1 MKTIKNLLVASI
13 IIATMS
19 AFTANSIDD
28 FFNISIMSI
37 DKEEINMN
45 SFKGKK
51 ILIVN
56 VASACGYTRQYKDLQ
71 KLHETYGDKLV
82 VLGVPCNQFGGQESG
97 SLKEIKEFCSTEFQ
111 VTFPMTEKI
120 KVKGEG
126 QHPLYQWLTS
136 KNKNGKMDATVGWNF
151 HKFLIDEKGNLIES
165 FTSGVK
171 PMDEAI
177 TKYL

>member
-1 MKTIKNLLVASI
+1 
-13 IIATMS
+13 
-19 AFTANSIDD
+19 
-28 FFNISIMSI
+28 
-37 DKEEINMN
+37 
-45 SFKGKK
+45 
-51 ILIVN
+51 VN

-71 KLHETYGDKLV
+71 KLYETYGDKLV

-111 VTFPMTEKI
+111 VTFPMTEKV
-120 KVKGEG
+120 KVKGDG

-151 HKFLIDEKGNLIES
+151 HKFLIDENGDLLES
-165 FTSGVK
+165 YTSGVN